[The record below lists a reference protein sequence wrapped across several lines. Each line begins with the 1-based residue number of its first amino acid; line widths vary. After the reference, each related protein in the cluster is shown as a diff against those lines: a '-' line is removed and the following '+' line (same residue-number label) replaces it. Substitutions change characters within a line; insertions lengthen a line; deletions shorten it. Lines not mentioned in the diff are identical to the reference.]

1 MSKFPLPPDYFRC
14 PALSAD
20 EITRLQALGE
30 RTSTDMVHASRL
42 QGGSITWTL
51 ASDIDGLQLY
61 SGNDPSAPRGVTSYV
76 GVTEVM
82 GTLDEVAA
90 LFKTDTAEGYH
101 EYLRM
106 FGTDHLDGQTLYTL
120 ATESTDR
127 PRHHLSLQWSASAM
141 PGLANPRDWCFLE
154 SQHDFTTDHGRPG
167 WVRAFKSVKLTC
179 CPDLQTT
186 FNVVRGEY
194 HRSGYIIMESP
205 TRRGALVAMALHQID
220 WKGSIPS
227 FVTASAVRR
236 RCRAVA
242 DLDTHL
248 RSRRLRGLPF
258 LPMHRLVPFALRVKC
273 FVCCA
278 RFGVFGYS
286 KESCRQCGEVVC
298 RTCSRQWD
306 VGTHLDKLQ
315 VRI

>member
-1 MSKFPLPPDYFRC
+1 MSVGRFATSGKQ
-14 PALSAD
+14 
-20 EITRLQALGE
+20 ERLD
-30 RTSTDMVHASRL
+30 RVHASRL

-154 SQHDFTTDHGRPG
+154 
-167 WVRAFKSVKLTC
+167 
-179 CPDLQTT
+179 TT

-227 FVTASAVRR
+227 FATASAVRR

-286 KESCRQCGEVVC
+286 KESCRQCGEVV
-298 RTCSRQWD
+298 
-306 VGTHLDKLQ
+306 
-315 VRI
+315 